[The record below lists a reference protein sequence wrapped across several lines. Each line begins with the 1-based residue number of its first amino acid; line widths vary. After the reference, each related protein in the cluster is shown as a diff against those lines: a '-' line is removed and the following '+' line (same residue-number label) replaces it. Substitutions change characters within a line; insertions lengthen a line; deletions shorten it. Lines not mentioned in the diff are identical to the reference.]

1 MFNNVSITKDGK
13 KDIIDISGKRFNQ
26 VTELSETDL
35 ARLLKI
41 NSELFQFYTNWY
53 LLHGKLFYFKT
64 DFIFNEIFLSE
75 LAQEFNVKCVQFML
89 AKDGKNVGIISGN
102 FRKKTFNYY
111 DYMEFCNLFFGE
123 FPRNIESF
131 KTHLYSTFDKETA
144 DKLMEQIFS
153 LIAFDFFSGQND
165 RTHINVTFEEK
176 DHNVVLAPM
185 CDNGVAF
192 HMGDFNTYVACFDN
206 LTFPYDNIIDP
217 SQLYLLRLIRENV
230 VFYNKL
236 SKALDINIRDVLER
250 TLEKYKIRMS
260 TLEKIK
266 VNDFFG
272 AKCDVIERALA
283 YSKKI

>member
-26 VTELSETDL
+26 VTELSDDDL

-41 NSELFQFYTNWY
+41 NSELFKFYTNWY

-75 LAQEFNVKCVQFML
+75 LAHEFNVRCVQFML
-89 AKDGKNVGIISGN
+89 AKDGKNVGVISRN

-111 DYMEFCNLFFGE
+111 NYIEFCEKFFGE
-123 FPRNIESF
+123 VPRDIESF
-131 KTHLYSTFDKETA
+131 KSKLYSKFDKENA
-144 DKLMEQIFS
+144 DMLMEQIFS

-176 DHNVVLAPM
+176 GGSATLAPM

-192 HMGDFNTYVACFDN
+192 HLGDFNTYAACFDK
-206 LTFPYDNIIDP
+206 LFFPYDNMIDP
-217 SQLYLLRLIRENV
+217 NQLYLLKLIRENAI
-230 VFYNKL
+230 FYDKL
-236 SKALDINIRDVLER
+236 SKALNINIKDVLER

-272 AKCDVIERALA
+272 AKCDVIERSLV

>member
-13 KDIIDISGKRFNQ
+13 KGIIDISGKRFNQ
-26 VTELSETDL
+26 VTELSDDDL

-41 NSELFQFYTNWY
+41 NSELFKFYTNWY

-75 LAQEFNVKCVQFML
+75 LAHEFNVRCVQFML
-89 AKDGKNVGIISGN
+89 AKDGKNVGVISRN

-111 DYMEFCNLFFGE
+111 NYIEFCEKFFGE
-123 FPRNIESF
+123 VPRDIESF
-131 KTHLYSTFDKETA
+131 KSKLYSKFDKENA
-144 DKLMEQIFS
+144 DMLMEQIFS

-176 DHNVVLAPM
+176 GGSATLAPM

-192 HMGDFNTYVACFDN
+192 HLGDFNTYAACFDK
-206 LTFPYDNIIDP
+206 LFFPYDNMIDP
-217 SQLYLLRLIRENV
+217 NQLYLLKLIRENA

-236 SKALDINIRDVLER
+236 SKALNINIKDVLES

-272 AKCDVIERALA
+272 AKCDVIERSLV